1 MGVVAPIAATGVV
14 VPVAV
19 GLAQGDRPS
28 SLQAVGVV
36 VAVVGVVLASGPE
49 LRSGG
54 GRRPLVLAM
63 LAAAGFGAVLV
74 CVAKGARSD
83 TTMTLLVM
91 RATSVALLG
100 AAGLT
105 GRVRM
110 RPEKRDLPVLA
121 AVGAGDVGANAM
133 FAVAST
139 EGLLS
144 VVAVLSSLYPAVT
157 VLLARLVHHER
168 MKRIQDLG
176 VVAAIAGVALI
187 AGG

>member
-1 MGVVAPIAATGVV
+1 MLTAILFTVC
-14 VPVAV
+14 
-19 GLAQGDRPS
+19 L
-28 SLQAVGVV
+28 LVGV
-36 VAVVGVVLASGPE
+36 
-49 LRSGG
+49 
-54 GRRPLVLAM
+54 
-63 LAAAGFGAVLV
+63 
-74 CVAKGARSD
+74 
-83 TTMTLLVM
+83 
-91 RATSVALLG
+91 
-100 AAGLT
+100 GLT

-110 RPEKRDLPVLA
+110 NAGRRDLPLLA

-157 VLLARLVHHER
+157 VLLARLVHGER
-168 MKRIQDLG
+168 MKRIQDVG